1 MGDGEGAH
9 VWWRLVGWVVG
20 WLDGEVVWEM
30 RPVLGRDR
38 KYCW

>member
-1 MGDGEGAH
+1 MGGGEGCAR
-9 VWWRLVGWVVG
+9 VVEVG